1 MASLGRV
8 ECVIAIVLTTVPAH
22 AQSDQ
27 ERDQARQLMDRGD
40 ELADEK
46 MHIEA
51 LAAYQKAHAI
61 MHVPTT
67 GIEIVRMLLSLGR
80 LIEAKQVCA
89 EVVAL
94 PVQPDEP
101 TAFAEARTDADKL
114 ATELDGRI
122 PRLSVRLPPSSKLYI
137 DGAEHPEVS
146 DSEPFAIDPGL
157 HALEARSATKS
168 VTKNIRIEEREQKL
182 VDLTPSKPKRA
193 VPPPKRPSRPS
204 VAAPTDQGG
213 ASTTRILGWTGIGI
227 GGAGIVFG
235 TITGV
240 LAVGKRSDLDDAGCV
255 DGSCPSGRA
264 DDVDSYNRLRT
275 FSAVG
280 LIGGAVFATAG
291 ALVLGFGDGSSR
303 STGRIAWPSGAALT
317 F

>member
-1 MASLGRV
+1 MASFARV
-8 ECVIAIVLTTVPAH
+8 AWGLAIALATLPTH
-22 AQSDQ
+22 AQTDE

-51 LAAYQKAHAI
+51 LGAYQKAHAI

-67 GIEIVRMLLSLGR
+67 GIEVVRMLLSLGR

-89 EVVAL
+89 EVVGL

-114 ATELDGRI
+114 ATELEARI
-122 PRLSVRLPPSSKLYI
+122 PRLSVRLPPSSTLYV

-146 DSEPFAIDPGL
+146 DSEPFSIDPGA
-157 HALEARSATKS
+157 HTLEARSAGKS
-168 VTKNIRIEEREQKL
+168 VTKNIRIGEREQKL
-182 VDLTPSKPKRA
+182 VDMTPPKPKRA
-193 VPPPKRPSRPS
+193 PLPKP
-204 VAAPTDQGG
+204 APTPRVGSPPSEQG

-235 TITGV
+235 SITGV

-255 DGSCPSGRA
+255 DGSCPPGRA
-264 DDVDSYNRLRT
+264 DDVDRYNRLRT

-291 ALVLGFGDGSSR
+291 ALLLGFGDESNR
-303 STGRIAWPSGAALT
+303 RTGRNAWPSSATLT